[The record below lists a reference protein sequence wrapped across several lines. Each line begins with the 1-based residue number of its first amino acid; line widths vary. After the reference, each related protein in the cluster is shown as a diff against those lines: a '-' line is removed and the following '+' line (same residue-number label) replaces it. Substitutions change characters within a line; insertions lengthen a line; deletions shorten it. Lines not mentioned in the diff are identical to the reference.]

1 MSQNTV
7 QLFVDEIQSL
17 IQFYLQLFYFSC
29 EIRASHWTI
38 NTLGPISTQNNVD
51 IAIYFITLFY
61 TECKKNA
68 QKSRQKV

>member
-38 NTLGPISTQNNVD
+38 NTLGPISTQNYVD
-51 IAIYFITLFY
+51 VAIYFIYPYLSQ
-61 TECKKNA
+61 NPPS
-68 QKSRQKV
+68 QSRRI